1 MFLSVFFSTQNHHSG
16 SRAGSGAWPGQVGVC
31 SVSEEAWL
39 AGGTAS
45 LDDALWQIA
54 AQLSFLDSWPI
65 RAQSWVKISYYK
77 CSDSPSAPFNL
88 AFDLNIIFSLTA
100 MLVRLSHTMPF
111 INRDRSNHHLFN
123 IVAQRTI
130 VEMIHIN
137 LLTIGCLWFSAT
149 EATTFS
155 LFWDYKIT
163 LDMQKSSM
171 NLVVVVVD
179 LWHLHKNVNCLIL
192 NNKCDYWCAI
202 KR

>member
-1 MFLSVFFSTQNHHSG
+1 MYIVL
-16 SRAGSGAWPGQVGVC
+16 
-31 SVSEEAWL
+31 
-39 AGGTAS
+39 
-45 LDDALWQIA
+45 I
-54 AQLSFLDSWPI
+54 
-65 RAQSWVKISYYK
+65 
-77 CSDSPSAPFNL
+77 
-88 AFDLNIIFSLTA
+88 
-100 MLVRLSHTMPF
+100 
-111 INRDRSNHHLFN
+111 SNHHLFN

-130 VEMIHIN
+130 VEMLHIN

-155 LFWDYKIT
+155 LFWDYRIT

-192 NNKCDYWCAI
+192 NKCDYWCAI

>member
-16 SRAGSGAWPGQVGVC
+16 SRAGSGAWPGQVGEC

-88 AFDLNIIFSLTA
+88 AFDLNIIFSLTP

-111 INRDRSNHHLFN
+111 INRDTLLSVPCILFSYQ
-123 IVAQRTI
+123 IITSS
-130 VEMIHIN
+130 
-137 LLTIGCLWFSAT
+137 TLWLR
-149 EATTFS
+149 EQ
-155 LFWDYKIT
+155 L
-163 LDMQKSSM
+163 QKCYIS
-171 NLVVVVVD
+171 
-179 LWHLHKNVNCLIL
+179 I
-192 NNKCDYWCAI
+192 Y
-202 KR
+202 